1 MPPTNIEKIPYNP
14 EIFLRITLNF
24 FWLQWKKIKKK
35 ITQKIWKEIA
45 KKGQTSI
52 LTVLPGFH
60 QDLTIHHIEKFDWI
74 VHRVFLGSFHRNQG
88 VLWVFEDPVSHSNL
102 HRNLGLMEAHFEAQ
116 EFFHSS
122 WRGWSWFSRE
132 GDSQEFS
139 FPWEFSISNFSLRG
153 EQFPFAYISLWSLP

>member
-14 EIFLRITLNF
+14 EIFFANNF
-24 FWLQWKKIKKK
+24 EFFLATVEKNQEKNHTKNMKKK
-35 ITQKIWKEIA
+35 SQ

-122 WRGWSWFSRE
+122 WRG
-132 GDSQEFS
+132 
-139 FPWEFSISNFSLRG
+139 
-153 EQFPFAYISLWSLP
+153 